1 MNANINTTQSGKAI
15 IINPNLGHPL
25 IINTDQKVSKNNFE
39 LELFFISNITEIKEL
54 ENSLRHKIRFI
65 PIFEYRWKINAFIKE
80 KKEKEIIKKEKR
92 IGIWKK
98 IKSFFSFKMK
108 RGKTKGIKQE
118 ESEQE
123 KQQDFRRIKI
133 RSYRGDPIDG
143 IILNANEVPPDK
155 VVERENIEILN
166 SHEYLLKQSIFDG
179 LYKFY
184 RVIVDI
190 TLTEEVRAWL
200 RDFTFLMFD
209 IIQIQENGKDRINN
223 HALVISKNDWT
234 NINFVHATDLHLAER
249 NDKIYEI
256 VKNWLA
262 IQDNMVEF
270 AEKSV
275 KKFSFFKKSSKKHKE
290 EEPQSPLRIEP
301 LQKRL
306 INPNNNF
313 KKFIRLMNKK
323 VLQNELDFIVLT
335 GDLIDFTILSKLP
348 KDFKKLI
355 DFDYE
360 HSNWR
365 IFKEIIL
372 NIPQKKRRGMIE
384 GEELLC
390 PIFTIPG
397 NHDFRPYHYDIRWG
411 NLYKKIGLNANEAI
425 ALNDRLIANPISSI
439 TRSFRALKGYFSEFN
454 SSLDYSLKLGN
465 SMFIFLNTG
474 PDSFKNFRDFVS
486 GHPSVTGVTTRQ
498 IKFLE
503 YLINNKIEENDIT
516 FLLTHGPPVNI
527 QKNLSIFDRIAFKK
541 SKNDFIGKFDEFKE
555 SVIKKLGKK
564 HTQARIDLNFN
575 VKYGT
580 ISANWEKLINFC
592 KDHCILTL
600 SGHTHE
606 LKEFRLENSDIKT
619 HVLNA
624 PPFSLKKI
632 ENPAAI
638 YYDLYSEIY
647 TNPRDIEMNGPFV
660 VQTPALGLGGYSNP
674 ELTGAFR
681 EIKIMKGKLASFKIS
696 YIKK

>member
-1 MNANINTTQSGKAI
+1 MNTNTTQSGKAI
-15 IINPNLGHPL
+15 LINPNLGHPL
-25 IINTDQKVSKNNFE
+25 IINTDQKVKKINFE
-39 LELFFISNITEIKEL
+39 LELLFISNIPEIKEV
-54 ENSLRHKIRFI
+54 EKFLRHKIHFI
-65 PIFEYRWKINAFIKE
+65 PIFEYRWKINTLIKE
-80 KKEKEIIKKEKR
+80 KKEKAIVKEGKKTL
-92 IGIWKK
+92 IWKK
-98 IKSFFSFKMK
+98 IKNLFTSKK
-108 RGKTKGIKQE
+108 KLKKQE
-118 ESEQE
+118 ETKQEETEQE
-123 KQQDFRRIKI
+123 KKQNFRRIKT
-133 RSYRGDPIDG
+133 RTYRGDPIEG
-143 IILNANEVPPDK
+143 IILSANEISPDK
-155 VVERENIEILN
+155 VVERENLEVLN
-166 SHEYLLKQSIFDG
+166 PHEYLLKQNIFDG
-179 LYKFY
+179 LNKFY
-184 RVIVDI
+184 RVIINI
-190 TLTEEVRAWL
+190 TLTEEVRSWL
-200 RDFTFLMFD
+200 KEFTFVMFD
-209 IIQIQENGKDRINN
+209 IIQKRDNGEDRINN
-223 HALVISKNDWT
+223 HALVVSKSDWK
-234 NINFVHATDLHLAER
+234 NINFIHATDLHVAER

-262 IQDNMVEF
+262 IEGNVVEF

-275 KKFSFFKKSSKKHKE
+275 RKIPFFKIRPKKKTDTKTQSSQK
-290 EEPQSPLRIEP
+290 IEP
-301 LQKRL
+301 LHKRF

-348 KDFKKLI
+348 KDLKKAI
-355 DFDYE
+355 DFNYD

-365 IFKEIIL
+365 IFKEIL
-372 NIPQKKRRGMIE
+372 LDSPQKKRRGMIE

-425 ALNDRLIANPISSI
+425 ALNDQLFANPISSI

-465 SMFIFLNTG
+465 SFFIFLNTG
-474 PDSFKNFRDFVS
+474 PDSFKNLRDFVS
-486 GHPSVTGVTTRQ
+486 GHPSVTGITTRQ

-503 YLINNKIEENDIT
+503 YLINNKVEEDDNT
-516 FLLTHGPPVNI
+516 FLFTHGPPVNI

-555 SVIKKLGKK
+555 SIIKALGKK
-564 HTQARIDLNFN
+564 STQARIDLNFN

-580 ISANWEKLINFC
+580 VSANWEKLVIFC

-606 LKEFRLENSDIKT
+606 LKEFRLENSDIKS

-638 YYDLYSEIY
+638 YYDLYSELY
-647 TNPRDIEMNGPFV
+647 TNPKDIEANAPFL
-660 VQTPALGLGGYSNP
+660 VQTPALGLGGYSNTK
-674 ELTGAFR
+674 LTGAYR
-681 EIKIMKGKLASFKIS
+681 EIKIVKGKLASFQLS
-696 YIKK
+696 FIKK

>member
-1 MNANINTTQSGKAI
+1 MSTNTTQSGNAI
-15 IINPNLGHPL
+15 LIDPNLGHPL
-25 IINTDQKVSKNNFE
+25 IINTNQKVKKTNFE
-39 LELFFISNITEIKEL
+39 LELLFISNIPEIKEL
-54 ENSLRHKIRFI
+54 ETYLRHKIQFI
-65 PIFEYRWKINAFIKE
+65 PIFEYRWKLNALIKE
-80 KKEKEIIKKEKR
+80 KKEKAIDKEEKK
-92 IGIWKK
+92 IPFWKK
-98 IKSFFSFKMK
+98 IKNIFSSKKK
-108 RGKTKGIKQE
+108 RREQE
-118 ESEQE
+118 EDEIVE
-123 KQQDFRRIKI
+123 DKKQDFRRIKT
-133 RSYRGDPIDG
+133 RVYRGDSIEG
-143 IILNANEVPPDK
+143 IILSANEFSPHE
-155 VVERENIEILN
+155 VVERKNLEILN
-166 SHEYLLKQSIFDG
+166 PHEYLLKHKIFDDFS
-179 LYKFY
+179 KFY
-184 RVIVDI
+184 RVVIDI
-190 TLTEEVRAWL
+190 TLTQEVIEWL
-200 RDFTFLMFD
+200 KEFTFIMFD
-209 IIQIQENGKDRINN
+209 IIQKRENGEDRVNN
-223 HALVISKNDWT
+223 HSLVVSKNDWK

-249 NDKIYEI
+249 NDRIYEI

-262 IQDNMVEF
+262 IEGNVIQF

-275 KKFSFFKKSSKKHKE
+275 KKIPFFKKSSKKKKE
-290 EEPQSPLRIEP
+290 TKPQRIEP
-301 LQKRL
+301 LHKRF

-313 KKFIRLMNKK
+313 KKFVRLMNKK

-348 KDFKKLI
+348 KDLKKLI
-355 DFDYE
+355 DFNYK

-365 IFKEIIL
+365 IFKEFIL
-372 NIPQKKRRGMIE
+372 DSPQKKRRGMIE

-397 NHDFRPYHYDIRWG
+397 NHDYRPYHYDIRWG

-425 ALNDRLIANPISSI
+425 ALNDQLFANPISSI

-454 SSLDYSLKLGN
+454 CSLDYSLRLGN
-465 SMFIFLNTG
+465 SVFIFLNTG
-474 PDSFKNFRDFVS
+474 PDSFKNLRDFVS
-486 GHPSVTGVTTRQ
+486 GHPSVTGVSTRQ

-503 YLINNKIEENDIT
+503 YLINNKIEENDNT
-516 FLLTHGPPVNI
+516 FLLTHAPPVNI

-555 SVIKKLGKK
+555 SLNKKLGKK
-564 HTQARIDLNFN
+564 PIQARIDLNFN

-580 ISANWEKLINFC
+580 VSANWEKLINFC

-606 LKEFRLENSDIKT
+606 LKEFRLEDPKIKS

-638 YYDLYSEIY
+638 YYDLYSELY
-647 TNPRDIEMNGPFV
+647 TNPNDIEANAPFL

-681 EIKIMKGKLASFKIS
+681 EIKIVKGKLASFKLS
-696 YIKK
+696 FIKK